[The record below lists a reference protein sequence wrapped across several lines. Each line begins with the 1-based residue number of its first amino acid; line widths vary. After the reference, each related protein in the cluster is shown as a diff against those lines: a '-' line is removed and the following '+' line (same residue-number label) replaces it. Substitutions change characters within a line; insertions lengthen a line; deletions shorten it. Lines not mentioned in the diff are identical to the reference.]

1 MSGTVSSSSSP
12 AAPATSPAPAEPA
25 QPASGAHAAQQGN
38 TYDFIVAPG
47 ATVDIVNLPT
57 TDLGDTIEFLTP
69 AVGSLELVPIVS
81 QTGAGSGLVTGVE
94 LEYVAS
100 SAPDAVNTLA
110 PGSVDAF
117 SYELV
122 NPTTGNVDAIGT
134 IGATID
140 VAPTASTL
148 NAVFGAGQTL
158 DLSQLVNALA
168 SPGLPADVLTAVS
181 FTATH
186 PESGPGFTPINAT
199 FETGSTTPGGSDL
212 VFTAPT
218 SGSGV
223 LTYTVE
229 DQAGLTATGT
239 IDFTVDPGPTVTA
252 QGTYVIGHGQSA
264 NIINYVESLVSPGMP
279 GDTVQIT
286 GASDNRGNATF
297 FEGKGDPEIT
307 FTGNLSSTGAGAG
320 VVDELTYT
328 AVDTFTSLTATEGQN
343 STVVGGQSAPVTGTV
358 ILEVDPGP
366 TAGTVDA
373 GYNIGTPVDLTS
385 AILGAVTPGLSG
397 DTLSITAVGTTGTT
411 GTVSLVNGDVT
422 YTGTSYTDSFTY
434 TVSDQYGDTAVGTV
448 DLGALAMPAQPPHA
462 SPIAQ
467 PTVITGGPYGDS
479 IIQGVAGPEQITA
492 YGWGNTIE
500 ANGGSGTI
508 NAGEGNATVNLG
520 SGSFDVTLAGYNNAV
535 TGGDGNDTVSGSLG
549 NTTVTLGN
557 GNDSVNLAGYNNAIA
572 IGSGTDTVVA
582 GAGSDMVTGGG
593 GTDTVTLAGYSNQ
606 VTLEG
611 SNTTLINGMGSDTIS
626 LTGGTANLTLYGDSN
641 MVFLNGTAGTINDQG
656 QGLQVNIAAAPSGTD
671 VIQNAAS
678 DPSLMI
684 DLTAGVGGYA
694 SVNAVVAALT
704 PDGNG
709 GTMLALG
716 AGGTLDFAGLTSS
729 HLTAGNFHLS

>member
-1 MSGTVSSSSSP
+1 MSGTVSPSSSP
-12 AAPATSPAPAEPA
+12 SAPSTSPALA

-47 ATVDIVNLPT
+47 STVDVVSLPSA
-57 TDLGDTIEFLTP
+57 DLGDTIEFLTP
-69 AVGSLELVPIVS
+69 AVGSLALDPIVS
-81 QTGAGSGLVTGVE
+81 QTGAGSGVVTGTE
-94 LEYVAS
+94 LEYIAS
-100 SAPDAVNTLA
+100 SAPDAPATLV

-122 NPTTGNVDAIGT
+122 NPTTGAVDAIGT

-158 DLSQLVNALA
+158 DLSQLVNSLA
-168 SPGLPADVLTAVS
+168 SPGLTADVLTAVS
-181 FTATH
+181 FKATH
-186 PESGPGFTPINAT
+186 PESGPGLAPINAT
-199 FETGSTTPGGSDL
+199 FETSSTAPGGSDL
-212 VFTAPT
+212 IFTAPT

-239 IDFTVDPGPTVTA
+239 IDFTIDPGPTVTT

-297 FEGKGDPEIT
+297 FAGKGEPEIT
-307 FTGNLSSTGAGAG
+307 FTGNLSFAGAGAG

-328 AVDTFTSLTATEGQN
+328 AVDTFTSLTATQEGN
-343 STVVGGQSAPVTGTV
+343 STVVEGHSAPVTGTV

-366 TAGTVDA
+366 TAATVDA
-373 GYNIGTPVDLTS
+373 GFHIGTPVDLTS
-385 AILGAVTPGLSG
+385 AILGAVTPGLPG
-397 DTLSITAVGTTGTT
+397 DTLSITNVGTVGTT
-411 GTVSLVNGDVT
+411 GTVSLANGDVT
-422 YTGTSYTDSFTY
+422 YSGTSSTDSFTY

-448 DLGALAMPAQPPHA
+448 DLGALAMR
-462 SPIAQ
+462 AQ
-467 PTVITGGPYGDS
+467 PTVITGGPYGNS

-492 YGWGNTIE
+492 FGWGNTIE

-535 TGGDGNDTVSGSLG
+535 TGGDATDTVSGSLG
-549 NTTVTLGN
+549 NTAVTLGN
-557 GNDSVNLAGYNNAIA
+557 GNDSVNLAGYNNAVT

-582 GAGSDMVTGGG
+582 GAGSDTVAGGG
-593 GTDTVTLAGYSNQ
+593 GTDTVTLAGYGNQ
-606 VTLEG
+606 VTLNG

-641 MVFLNGTAGTINDQG
+641 MVFLNGTAGTVNDEG
-656 QGLQVNIAAAPSGTD
+656 QGLQVNIAAAPTGTD

-694 SVNAVVAALT
+694 SVNAVLAALT
-704 PDGNG
+704 SDGSG
-709 GTMLALG
+709 GTMLGLG
-716 AGGTLDFAGLTSS
+716 AGGTLDLAGLTPS
-729 HLTAGNFHLS
+729 HLTAANFHVT

>member
-1 MSGTVSSSSSP
+1 MSGTVSPSSSP
-12 AAPATSPAPAEPA
+12 SAPSTSPAPAEPA
-25 QPASGAHAAQQGN
+25 PRQLGN

-47 ATVDIVNLPT
+47 STVDIVNLPT

-69 AVGSLELVPIVS
+69 AVGTLVLDPVVS
-81 QTGAGSGLVTGVE
+81 SFDLVTGAE
-94 LEYVAS
+94 LEYIAS
-100 SAPDAVNTLA
+100 SAPDAANALV

-122 NPTTGNVDAIGT
+122 NPSTGAVDAIGT
-134 IGATID
+134 VGATID
-140 VAPTASTL
+140 IAPTASTL
-148 NAVFGAGQTL
+148 NAVFGAGQTI

-181 FTATH
+181 FKATH
-186 PESGPGFTPINAT
+186 PESGPEGQTGSSLINAT

-252 QGTYVIGHGQSA
+252 QGTYVIGHDQSA
-264 NIINYVESLVSPGMP
+264 DIIGYVESLVSPGMP

-286 GASDNRGNATF
+286 GASDNRGNAAF
-297 FEGKGDPEIT
+297 FEGKGAPEII

-328 AVDTFTSLTATEGQN
+328 AVDTFTSLTATQGEN
-343 STVVGGQSAPVTGTV
+343 STILGGQSAPVTGTV

-373 GYNIGTPVDLTS
+373 GFHIGTPVDLTS
-385 AILGAVTPGLSG
+385 AILGADTPGLPG
-397 DTLSITAVGTTGTT
+397 DTLSITAVGTVGTT

-422 YTGTSYTDSFTY
+422 YTGTSATDSFTY

-448 DLGALAMPAQPPHA
+448 DLGALAMPAQP
-462 SPIAQ
+462 
-467 PTVITGGPYGDS
+467 TVITGGPYGDS

-492 YGWGNTIE
+492 FGWGNTIE

-508 NAGEGNATVNLG
+508 NAGEGSATVNLG
-520 SGSFDVTLAGYNNAV
+520 SGSFDVTLAGYSNAV
-535 TGGDGNDTVSGSLG
+535 TGGDGTDTVSGSVG

-557 GNDSVNLAGYNNAIA
+557 GNDSVNLAGYNNAITV
-572 IGSGTDTVVA
+572 GSGTDTVVA
-582 GAGSDMVTGGG
+582 GAGSDTVTGGG

-606 VTLEG
+606 VTLDG

-626 LTGGTANLTLYGDSN
+626 LTGGTANLTLFGDSN
-641 MVFLNGTAGTINDQG
+641 MVFLNGTAGTINDEG
-656 QGLQVNIAAAPSGTD
+656 QGLQVNIGAAPTGTD
-671 VIQNAAS
+671 VIQSAAS

-694 SVNAVVAALT
+694 SVNAVLAALT
-704 PDGNG
+704 SDGGG

-716 AGGTLDFAGLTSS
+716 AGGTLDLAGLTPS
-729 HLTAGNFHLS
+729 HLTAANFHVT

>member
-12 AAPATSPAPAEPA
+12 ATPSPAPA
-25 QPASGAHAAQQGN
+25 QPAAGAHAAQQGN

-47 ATVDIVNLPT
+47 STVDILNLPT

-100 SAPDAVNTLA
+100 SASDAPSSLV
-110 PGSVDAF
+110 PGIVDAF

-122 NPTTGNVDAIGT
+122 NPTTGNVDSIGT

-148 NAVFGAGQTL
+148 TAVFSAGQTL

-186 PESGPGFTPINAT
+186 PEIGTGLAPINAT

-307 FTGNLSSTGAGAG
+307 FTGNLSTGAGAG

-328 AVDTFTSLTATEGQN
+328 AVDTFTSLTATQGGN
-343 STVVGGQSAPVTGTV
+343 STVVGGESAPVTGTV

-373 GYNIGTPVDLTS
+373 GYHLGTPVDLTS
-385 AILGAVTPGLSG
+385 AILGAVTPGLPG
-397 DTLSITAVGTTGTT
+397 DTLSITAVGTAGTT
-411 GTVSLVNGDVT
+411 GTVSLANGDVT
-422 YTGTSYTDSFTY
+422 CTGTSYTDTFTY

-448 DLGALAMPAQPPHA
+448 DLGALAMPAQPPQPA
-462 SPIAQ
+462 QPAQ

-520 SGSFDVTLAGYNNAV
+520 SGSFDVTLAGYGNAV
-535 TGGDGNDTVSGSLG
+535 TGGDGNDTLSGSLG

-557 GNDSVNLAGYNNAIA
+557 GNDSVNLGGYDNAIA

-582 GAGSDMVTGGG
+582 GAGSDTVTGGG

-606 VTLEG
+606 VTLDG

-626 LTGGTANLTLYGDSN
+626 LTGGTANLTLFGDSN

-656 QGLQVNIAAAPSGTD
+656 QGLQVSIGAAPTGTD

-678 DPSLMI
+678 DPALMI

-694 SVNAVVAALT
+694 SVNAVLAALT
-704 PDGNG
+704 SDGSG
-709 GTMLALG
+709 GTMLGLG
-716 AGGTLDFAGLTSS
+716 AGGTLDLAGLTPS
-729 HLTAGNFHLS
+729 HLTAANFHVS